1 MNTHK
6 HTCNCRE
13 THTSTSHATEAFCRF
28 DFVAFPWFCAFITA
42 GLNVPLLETQPGVC
56 TRWLILKIYVASVRF
71 WLPAPSPPRILINIY
86 IVMSLRFPQSKR
98 NQRRYRWRWIESHLI
113 ICGFERL
120 CRFIPASPSSDV
132 CQCRALTQ
140 SEERLR
146 GVFRRTSQSLKS
158 TQRRIRGVVAMCSGA
173 PHSLM

>member
-1 MNTHK
+1 ML
-6 HTCNCRE
+6 
-13 THTSTSHATEAFCRF
+13 SFWFCRF
-28 DFVAFPWFCAFITA
+28 SLILCFYNSWSKRFFIRNTTRSLHTVTYFENLCSDF
-42 GLNVPLLETQPGVC
+42 LLHLLPAS
-56 TRWLILKIYVASVRF
+56 WLIY
-71 WLPAPSPPRILINIY
+71 IY

-158 TQRRIRGVVAMCSGA
+158 TQRRIRGVVVMCSGA

>member
-6 HTCNCRE
+6 HTWNCRE

-86 IVMSLRFPQSKR
+86 IYRDESSISTIKKKSEAVSMTMNRKSFNNLWFRTSLQIYSCVSVLWCLSVPSFDSIRGETSWCVQAHVSISEVYTAEDTR
-98 NQRRYRWRWIESHLI
+98 
-113 ICGFERL
+113 C
-120 CRFIPASPSSDV
+120 CRD
-132 CQCRALTQ
+132 
-140 SEERLR
+140 
-146 GVFRRTSQSLKS
+146 VFR
-158 TQRRIRGVVAMCSGA
+158 CS
-173 PHSLM
+173 S